1 MTRWLLRPTSL
12 QGKCA
17 IGAVAACA
25 GLYTL
30 ALAIE
35 SLWGL
40 VHVLWGLTSPLGL
53 AAIGIVGVVGIYV
66 AAFGIYVVFTA
77 FLFRIAAWGLEPRRR
92 WRDWRY
98 RSHPGINEREQ

>member
-1 MTRWLLRPTSL
+1 MTRWLLRPISS

-40 VHVLWGLTSPLGL
+40 VHVLWGLTSPQGF
-53 AAIGIVGVVGIYV
+53 AGIAIVAVG
-66 AAFGIYVVFTA
+66 GIYVVGFGVFVVLTA
-77 FLFRIAAWGLEPRRR
+77 FLFGIAAWGLEPRRR
-92 WRDWRY
+92 WRDWRD
-98 RSHPGINEREQ
+98 RSHPRINEREQ